1 MEIEDSRIHT
11 LRLLA
16 ISEPFSAAPLLFYA
30 EDLLRYPALTTHI
43 RPDQTEEG
51 NSPFT
56 QQSLFSIPSLLLI
69 CSTRKYKRRSK
80 VGVVVVLSY
89 A

>member
-1 MEIEDSRIHT
+1 MEIEDSRIQT

-43 RPDQTEEG
+43 RPDQT
-51 NSPFT
+51 
-56 QQSLFSIPSLLLI
+56 LLCIRSAIAKPLI
-69 CSTRKYKRRSK
+69 T
-80 VGVVVVLSY
+80 V
-89 A
+89 